1 MDRAGQVEALH
12 GACCCNTGK
21 QSLIV
26 VSRTLDFDTDGMGVS
41 EELTLETGNA
51 FVVVTHRNPRHRA
64 YVEVG
69 VQQRPQLIIGLI
81 TPVA

>member
-12 GACCCNTGK
+12 GAFFFNTGK

-26 VSRTLDFDTDGMGVS
+26 VCRTLDFDTDGMGVS
-41 EELTLETGNA
+41 EKRTLESGNA

-69 VQQRPQLIIGLI
+69 VQQIPQLKIGLI